1 MRLAASP
8 TTPTARA
15 ITNNQITNNMK
26 RFRFYLDKEA
36 CGYDYRPVVWPIRHP
51 YWCSGENAD
60 SFILIAYAESEDEI
74 RSQWP
79 EVEDFDFVEDV
90 EGITVSSRFP
100 KPDWYCPCHKE
111 GGEE

>member
-1 MRLAASP
+1 
-8 TTPTARA
+8 
-15 ITNNQITNNMK
+15 MK

-79 EVEDFDFVEDV
+79 EVEDLDFVEDV
-90 EGITVSSRFP
+90 KEITFSSRFP

-111 GGEE
+111 GGEG

>member
-1 MRLAASP
+1 
-8 TTPTARA
+8 
-15 ITNNQITNNMK
+15 MK

-36 CGYDYRPVVWPIRHP
+36 CGYDYRPVVWPIRYP

-90 EGITVSSRFP
+90 DGITFSSRFP
-100 KPDWYCPCHKE
+100 KPDWYCPCHKDNPE
-111 GGEE
+111 LLNEK